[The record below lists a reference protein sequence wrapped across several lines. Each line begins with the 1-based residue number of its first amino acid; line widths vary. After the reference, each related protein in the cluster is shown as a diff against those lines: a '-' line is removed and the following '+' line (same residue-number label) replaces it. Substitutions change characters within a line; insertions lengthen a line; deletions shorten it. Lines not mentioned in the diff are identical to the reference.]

1 MKKILFSLLA
11 IVGLVSS
18 CTNDEI
24 EVESYNDM
32 TYNVSTQSVYEK
44 FGIADDFKKRFLSE
58 NWSIGVFTY
67 IYDEEGLLVAS
78 DSIHTKTFGKIE
90 QDFTKLD
97 VGKYTAITI
106 EMLVEDED
114 NFQSDCWFILGQ
126 EKQSTLEIANR
137 RIDGKLRFDAYW
149 YNAVGVAT
157 TELIIEKGKAITYD
171 ITPNPIGV
179 IIKCEMTNFNLSDYK
194 SLDFLTKDQP
204 LGRYLSPK
212 ITGDDRFDFKSY
224 NEERT
229 WSPRVYIYIN
239 EIDQF
244 EAMHAYLLEEGSL
257 NYSFGAFKKNSD
269 GELDDSFYSHPRT
282 LTVKDGYTYYGGMAF
297 VGGSQPNDYDGII
310 FDSEDERDQWL
321 DSQQPA
327 AANFV
332 AYPDVTLEWGSNAQT
347 VNTAMNRKTISATSD
362 NTNDDSYILTFMNS
376 DYSTMYDCYFQ
387 TNQTNLHKTDI
398 YTYDSASNVLN
409 SLKSN
414 YAYLG
419 YDSDIQGE
427 LLSDGIT
434 GVIFF
439 SGESVQTII
448 YLPLTGMSAPQ
459 KIKPTIASEP
469 EYVTLPTI
477 NREYRCIEP
486 TSRPRTPLYSG
497 KIEQMKKNKDLIERI
512 KSLKEHADVEMK

>member
-1 MKKILFSLLA
+1 MKKIIFSLLA

-24 EVESYNDM
+24 EVESYNDL

-44 FGIADDFKKRFLSE
+44 FGIADYFKSKFLSG
-58 NWSIGVFTY
+58 NYNIGVFTY
-67 IYDEEGLLVAS
+67 VYDQEGALVAS
-78 DSIHTKTFGKIE
+78 DSVYTKTFGKIQ
-90 QDFTKLD
+90 QDFSKLK

-106 EMLVEDED
+106 EMLVDGD
-114 NFQSDCWFILGQ
+114 NDYKSNRWIILGQ
-126 EKQSTLEIANR
+126 DKEATLEIANR
-137 RIDGKLRFDAYW
+137 SYTAYW
-149 YNAVGVAT
+149 YDAVGVAT
-157 TELIIEKGKAITYD
+157 TELVIDKGMTISYD
-171 ITPNPIGV
+171 ITPNPIGA
-179 IIKCEMTNFNLSDYK
+179 IIECEMDNFHMSDYK
-194 SLDFLTKDQP
+194 RLDLLTKDQP
-204 LGRYLSPK
+204 FGRYLSPK
-212 ITGDDRFDFKSY
+212 ITSDDRFDYKSY

-229 WSPRVYIYIN
+229 WSTRGLIWSDEIAPREGMDV
-239 EIDQF
+239 
-244 EAMHAYLLEEGSL
+244 YLLEEGSL
-257 NYSFGAFKKNSD
+257 NYIFGAFKEDSD
-269 GELDDSFYSHPRT
+269 GKLINSFYGHSHTRT
-282 LTVKDGYTYYGGMAF
+282 IKDGYTYYGGMAF

-387 TNQTNLHKTDI
+387 TNQTNLHETDI

-434 GVIFF
+434 GVCFF